1 MVQFRLHVESIL
13 PCMHEF
19 SAEVVSTALKNLFE
33 DGSLKSQLFS
43 NELIKYDYNL
53 CNLMST
59 ADVKWVSNDRLIFRL
74 HTRKELEERL

>member
-59 ADVKWVSNDRLIFRL
+59 ADVKWVSNDRLIL
-74 HTRKELEERL
+74 DSTPERN